1 MIKRDELIKYI
12 NSLFGEELL
21 ADARQKD
28 ELANGVQF
36 LGAENVSKVT
46 LGVSLNAEWLTSA
59 SESDS
64 NFCIFHHGFDPRTY
78 KSAFSTSAQERL
90 RIIVQNNLT
99 VLGYHYC
106 LDAHPEFGNNAVIL
120 AALGAKQKSSL
131 FDEWGFVGS
140 LKKPRTA
147 EALAEE
153 CSNLFGHDV
162 LAIYTGAQK
171 ISTIGV
177 VSGAAK
183 PHDAEI
189 WEIQQKGVQLFIS
202 GETSESTPH
211 RMKESGINYFVCG
224 HYATEVFGIQALGKL
239 IKDHFGDKIEVEF
252 IDIPNP
258 V

>member
-1 MIKRDELIKYI
+1 MIKRDDLIKYV

-21 ADARQKD
+21 AKARQQD

-36 LGAENVSKVT
+36 LGSPDVETVT

-59 SESDS
+59 SESGS

-78 KSAFSTSAQERL
+78 KSAFSTSSQERL
-90 RIIVQNNLT
+90 RLIVQHNLT
-99 VLGYHYC
+99 IMGFHYC
-106 LDAHPEFGNNAVIL
+106 LDAEPTFGNNAVIL
-120 AALGAKQKSSL
+120 SALGATIDSPL
-131 FDEWGFVGS
+131 FDDWGFVGT

-147 EALAEE
+147 ESLAEE
-153 CSNLFGHDV
+153 CSELFGHDV
-162 LAIYTGAQK
+162 LAIYAGPEK

-183 PHDAEI
+183 PYEAEV
-189 WEIQQKGVQLFIS
+189 WEMQQKGVQLFIS

-211 RMKESGINYFVCG
+211 RMKESSINYFVCG
-224 HYATEVFGIQALGKL
+224 HYATEVFGVQALGKQ
-239 IKDHFGDKIEVEF
+239 IKDHFGKAVKVEF